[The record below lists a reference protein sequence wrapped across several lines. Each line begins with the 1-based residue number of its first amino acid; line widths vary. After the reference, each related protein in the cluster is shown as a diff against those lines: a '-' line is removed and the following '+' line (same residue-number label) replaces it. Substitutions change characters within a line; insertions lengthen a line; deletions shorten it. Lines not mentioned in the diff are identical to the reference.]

1 MADLYTR
8 IYEVVRE
15 IPPGKVSTYGQVA
28 LLAGLP
34 RQARLVGYALHR
46 LPEDS
51 DVPWHRVVNANGRV
65 SLDFD
70 SGAGRLQQVLL
81 EGEGVVFDKDSSI
94 DLRRYV
100 AYSPKISSG
109 GRENERND

>member
-8 IYEVVRE
+8 IYEVVRG
-15 IPPGKVSTYGQVA
+15 IPHGKVSTYGQVA
-28 LLAGLP
+28 LLARLP

-51 DVPWHRVVNANGRV
+51 DVPWHRVVNASGRV

-70 SGAGRLQQVLL
+70 SGAGQLQQALL
-81 EGEGVVFDKDSSI
+81 EGEGVVFDKNDTI
-94 DLRRYV
+94 DLRRYLV
-100 AYSPKISSG
+100 DSPERSSVDMDH
-109 GRENERND
+109 ERDG